1 MTRYDELKEIAAGYR
16 PGQCEQQI
24 RVLARD
30 ERFAAV
36 VGWIAANLEAFGS
49 AASAQKLAD
58 SHGRLAHAAGS
69 HHALRVLDGQLRTAI
84 EPPRNSPM
92 PAEEGDS

>member
-16 PGQCEQQI
+16 PGQCEQQM
-24 RVLARD
+24 RVMARD

-36 VGWIAANLEAFGS
+36 VGWIAANLEAFGG

-69 HHALRVLDGQLRTAI
+69 HHALRVLEAQLRTAVD
-84 EPPRNSPM
+84 PPRA
-92 PAEEGDS
+92 PAPPADGPDA